1 MLDMGSVEAPE
12 RRAMLEAVV
21 LAAARPAKAGVSA
34 PQGEAAV
41 EEGGEGGLRRRERLA
56 VDPRP
61 AELQRQEEELRKA
74 QRVREQGGGEAED
87 VTEIEGG
94 GRRGWVA
101 CRGGLRVFND
111 PGVF

>member
-74 QRVREQGGGEAED
+74 QRVREQGGGGAED

-94 GRRGWVA
+94 GAQRLGDQQGVI
-101 CRGGLRVFND
+101 RVFND
-111 PGVF
+111 PAVV